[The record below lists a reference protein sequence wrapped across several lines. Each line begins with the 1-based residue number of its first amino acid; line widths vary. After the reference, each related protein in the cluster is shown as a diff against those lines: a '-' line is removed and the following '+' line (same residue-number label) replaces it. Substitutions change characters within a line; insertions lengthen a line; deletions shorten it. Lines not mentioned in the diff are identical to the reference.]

1 MTDDQ
6 AIARVL
12 DGDTESFRTLV
23 ERYERP
29 LFGLIR
35 NLIDDHHEC
44 EDIAQATLLAAYARL
59 ASYDRNRAA
68 FVTWLLTIARNK
80 CLSVLKKKRPVAVD
94 VLPEVRRADADR
106 QRRAESDVFLCLDG
120 ALARLPLPQKTAFVL
135 AEIEGF
141 SYVEVARIEQ
151 LQLGTVKSRI
161 NRARAS
167 LRRALDRM
175 SEVIP

>member
-6 AIARVL
+6 AITRVL
-12 DGDTESFRTLV
+12 QGDTESFRTLV

-44 EDIAQATLLAAYARL
+44 EDIAQATLLTAYARL
-59 ASYDRNRAA
+59 DTYEPTRAA

-80 CLSVLKKKRPVAVD
+80 CLNALKKRRPITVAI
-94 VLPEVRRADADR
+94 LPEDRPADADAQHR
-106 QRRAESDVFLCLDG
+106 TESDVFRCLDA
-120 ALARLPLPQKTAFVL
+120 ALARLPVQQKTAFVL

-141 SYVEVARIEQ
+141 SYADVACIEKV
-151 LQLGTVKSRI
+151 QLGTVKSRI
-161 NRARAS
+161 HRARAT
-167 LRRALDRM
+167 LRLALNRM
-175 SEVIP
+175 SEVVS

>member
-44 EDIAQATLLAAYARL
+44 EDIAQSTLLAAYAKL
-59 ASYDRNRAA
+59 ASYDSNRAA

-80 CLSVLKKKRPVAVD
+80 CLNALKKKRPVAFD

-106 QRRAESDVFLCLDG
+106 QRRAHSDVFLCLDT
-120 ALARLPLPQKTAFVL
+120 ALARLPLQQKTAFVL

-141 SYVEVARIEQ
+141 SYAEVARIEQ
-151 LQLGTVKSRI
+151 VRLGTVKSRI
-161 NRARAS
+161 NRARTS
-167 LRRALDRM
+167 PRRALDRM
-175 SEVIP
+175 SEVVP

>member
-35 NLIDDHHEC
+35 NLIDDYHEC
-44 EDIAQATLLAAYARL
+44 EDIAQATLLVAYARL
-59 ASYDRNRAA
+59 ASYDSNQAA
-68 FVTWLLTIARNK
+68 FLTWLLTIARNK
-80 CLSVLKKKRPVAVD
+80 CLNVLKKKRPVAVD
-94 VLPEVRRADADR
+94 VLPEGQRADADR
-106 QRRAESDVFLCLDG
+106 QRRIQSDVFLYLDA
-120 ALARLPLPQKTAFVL
+120 ALARLPLQQRTAFVL

-141 SYVEVARIEQ
+141 SYAEVARIEQ
-151 LQLGTVKSRI
+151 VELGTVKSRI
-161 NRARAS
+161 SRARAS
-167 LRRALDRM
+167 LRRALDRI
-175 SEVIP
+175 SEVVP